1 MTFGYSMAII
11 SIINKKNVEGFW
23 RIEAEYYKPN
33 YLELLSKLKNVPN
46 EKLIKLTNFIK
57 KGIFDLP
64 PSNYSSEGIPLIRTT
79 EIKSEIATLTE
90 CVRIPEAIHNKHL
103 NNELNSGDIVF
114 TKIGANIGDT
124 SYLPSNETKYNFSQN
139 VAGAKIKNEKVKKGY
154 LSAFLQSYYGRQQI
168 KRVQMLSGQ
177 GKLELVDLRN
187 LLIFLPTDLFQV
199 KTDHIYRTADTFLIN
214 ANQAYS
220 NANDILLRELN
231 LLTWQPQRNITFIK
245 NYSNTQHSF
254 RIDAEHFKPK
264 YDEMLNRIPTEVE
277 LFPLRKYVN
286 YKKGIEVGG
295 DQYTES
301 GKKFIRVSNLTKYRL
316 DEQNINFISENLYED
331 LKNSFEPQQGEILL
345 SKDATPGIAFY
356 LSEQPEGIISSGILR
371 LQFIN
376 DIPPHYLE
384 LVLNSLFVQLQIE
397 KQAGGSII
405 IHWKPNEVMRTL
417 IPRLGEA
424 KEIEINNLVEQSH
437 QQRKLSKKLI
447 EIAKQGVEKAI
458 EFSEAEAENFINTE
472 LEKLGVNINSNT

>member
-1 MTFGYSMAII
+1 MTFGNSMAII
-11 SIINKKNVEGFW
+11 SIIHKKNIEGFQ

-33 YLELLSKLKNVPN
+33 YLELLSKLKNVSN
-46 EKLIKLTNFIK
+46 EKLIKLTYFIK

-64 PSNYSSEGIPLIRTT
+64 PSNYCAEGIPLIRTT

-90 CVRIPEAIHNKHL
+90 CARIPEAIHNNHL

-124 SYLPSNETKYNFSQN
+124 AYLPSNETRYNFSQN
-139 VAGAKIKNEKVKKGY
+139 VAGAKVKNEKIKKGF
-154 LSAFLQSYYGRQQI
+154 LSAFLQSKYGRQQI
-168 KRVQMLSGQ
+168 ERVQMLSGQ

-187 LLIFLPTDLFQV
+187 LLIFLPTDSFQV
-199 KTDHIYRTADTFLIN
+199 KTDNIYRIADTCLTN
-214 ANQAYS
+214 ANQAYI
-220 NANDILLRELN
+220 NANDILLSELN
-231 LLTWQPQRNITFIK
+231 LITWQPQQNKTFIK
-245 NYSNTQHSF
+245 NFSNTQHSF
-254 RIDAEHFKPK
+254 RIDAEHFQPK

-277 LFPLRKYVN
+277 LFPLRKYVY

-295 DQYTES
+295 EQYQES
-301 GKKFIRVSNLTKYRL
+301 GKKFIRVSNLTKYGL
-316 DEQNINFISENLYED
+316 DEQNINFISNDLYDE
-331 LKNSFEPQQGEILL
+331 LKKSFEPQQGEILL

-371 LQFIN
+371 LQFTN
-376 DIPPHYLE
+376 EIPPYYLE

-417 IPRLGEA
+417 IPRLNEA
-424 KEIEINNLVEQSH
+424 KEIEINTLVEQSH
-437 QQRKLSKKLI
+437 QQRKLSKQLI

-458 EFSEAEAENFINTE
+458 EDNEEVAQEFLQVELDRLGIN
-472 LEKLGVNINSNT
+472 L